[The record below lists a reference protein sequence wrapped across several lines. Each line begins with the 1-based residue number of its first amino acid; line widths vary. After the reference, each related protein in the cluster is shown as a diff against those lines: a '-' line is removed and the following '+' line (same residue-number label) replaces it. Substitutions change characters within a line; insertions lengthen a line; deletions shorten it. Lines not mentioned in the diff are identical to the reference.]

1 MKTYNLIK
9 FRFRSALVY
18 EALFVVALD
27 KKIQFES
34 KESIGTGSN
43 WRAMYF
49 DHTWGTFIHTLKF
62 WF

>member
-27 KKIQFES
+27 MNKAFAKKTIRVQRVHRY
-34 KESIGTGSN
+34 GVQWTC
-43 WRAMYF
+43 YV
-49 DHTWGTFIHTLKF
+49 L
-62 WF
+62 